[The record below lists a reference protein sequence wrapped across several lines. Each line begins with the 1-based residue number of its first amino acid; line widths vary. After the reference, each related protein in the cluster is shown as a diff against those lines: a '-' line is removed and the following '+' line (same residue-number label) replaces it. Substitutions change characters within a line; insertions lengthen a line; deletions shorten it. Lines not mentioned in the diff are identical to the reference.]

1 MFLFVQFF
9 FVHGQVDA
17 VNLWLGANV
26 MMEFSFDEADQLLSG
41 NLETGVCVEREE
53 TDTERE
59 RETEEGGRS
68 E

>member
-41 NLETGVCVEREE
+41 NLETGL
-53 TDTERE
+53 
-59 RETEEGGRS
+59 S
-68 E
+68 KS